1 MSLTPLVLATLAA
14 APLDVRV
21 LEREKPLLVR
31 LTAERVRCGERALQS
46 PVDLSVGR
54 DGVMVAGRAE
64 PCALVVAEGR
74 VTVAVGDV
82 RRRYPGSL
90 SVGLEGGL
98 LRLINTVDVEAYL
111 PAVVHAELSGAPASA
126 LEAQAIVSRTFA
138 LTGRHRHERA
148 GYHLCDLTHC
158 QWYRGLEDGQAAAEA
173 AVTKTKGQVLL
184 VGGIALKPA
193 FFHASCGGHTSAP
206 SDVFREAGA
215 GPGVSD
221 ATKKGPA
228 CRDAPDFSWRWEV
241 DRVELARALN
251 VKPEGDAFVPL
262 SRDRGGRVLE
272 VSAFG
277 KRMDGGAFAS
287 RIGHAFGWQALKS
300 LQVTAEEVEATVT
313 FTGRGVGHGVG
324 FCQQGAKALASEGV
338 DAKKLLA
345 RYFPDCQVRQVE
357 E

>member
-1 MSLTPLVLATLAA
+1 MVLAFALVVPLAA
-14 APLDVRV
+14 APLEVRV
-21 LEREKPLLVR
+21 LEREKPVALR
-31 LTAERVRCGERALQS
+31 LSAERVRCGARALSS
-46 PVDLSVGR
+46 PLELSVGR
-54 DGVMVAGRAE
+54 DGVTVPGQVE

-74 VTVAVGDV
+74 VVVGV
-82 RRRYPGSL
+82 GALERRYPGTL
-90 SVGLEGGL
+90 SVSLEGGL
-98 LRLINTVDVEAYL
+98 LRLINTVDVETYL
-111 PAVVHAELSGAPASA
+111 ASVVHAELSGAPPSA

-173 AVTKTKGQVLL
+173 AVAKTKGQVLM

-193 FFHASCGGHTSAP
+193 FFHASCGGHTSA
-206 SDVFREAGA
+206 SADVFREAGA
-215 GPGVSD
+215 GPGVKD
-221 ATKKGPA
+221 GTKKGPA
-228 CRDAPDFSWRWEV
+228 CRDAPDFEWSWQV

-251 VKPEGDAFVPL
+251 TKPEGDAFVPL

-300 LQVTAEEVEATVT
+300 LLVTAEEVEATVT
-313 FTGRGVGHGVG
+313 FKGRGVGHGVG
-324 FCQQGAKALASEGV
+324 FCQHGAKALAAEGF

-345 RYFPDCQVRQVE
+345 RYFPDCQVRQAE